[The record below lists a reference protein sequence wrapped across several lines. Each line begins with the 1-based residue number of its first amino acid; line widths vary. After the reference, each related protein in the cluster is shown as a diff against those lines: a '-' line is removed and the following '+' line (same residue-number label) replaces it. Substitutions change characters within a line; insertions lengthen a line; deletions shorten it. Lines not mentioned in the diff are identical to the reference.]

1 MCGIC
6 GFTGNDVDR
15 EPVLTNMMNRIIH
28 RGPDGA
34 GTFMDEEIAMGFRR
48 LSIIDLKGGDQPMQ
62 TEDGRLVI
70 SFNGEI
76 YNYRELREVLKIKGH
91 KFRTNSDTEVLLHG
105 YSEYGAKILDR
116 LRGMFAFV
124 IWDTRTKELF
134 AARDMFGIKPFYY
147 AEIKGS
153 FVYGSEIKSILE
165 YPLYKKKVNL
175 QALEQYMS
183 FQYSVLPETFFSG
196 IYRLPAGHYMVLRYG
211 KVKVTRYFDPM
222 LTPRARREKGAVKE
236 AASTAAEAA
245 GALIRNAN
253 KMAGV
258 SDRRKT
264 SGPAAGPEA
273 SWKAGSGKEDFP
285 ETGLSAGKTGGML
298 SERERRKA
306 ADAAAHKRV
315 VNEIDRAVQESI
327 RYHMVSD
334 VEVASLLS
342 SGVDSS
348 YVAANFKGAKT
359 FTVGFDYEK
368 YNEIPYAKALSEE
381 VGIENYSKII
391 STEEYWQEYPRIQ
404 YFMDEPL
411 ADASA
416 AALYFVDREASKHV
430 KVILS
435 GEGSDE
441 LFGGYVIY
449 HEPLSLEGYQ
459 KLPAGV
465 RRAAAAAVSKIPG
478 HPKGKG
484 FLMRGARSVEDRFIG
499 NANIFTVKQRNRVLK
514 YTTAHSEPKTLTA
527 PFYKKV
533 RTLSDPEKM
542 QYIDLNFWLQGDILL
557 KADKMSMAHGLESRV
572 PFLDRGVY
580 NIAKYL
586 PLSEKISDTNTKTAF
601 REAAHRYMP
610 AAAAEKKKLGFP
622 VPIRI
627 WLRQDKYYNIVKDA
641 FLSGEA
647 ELFFHTDQL
656 MKLLDAHYAGREDYS
671 RHIWTVYTFLVW
683 YRQYF
688 VEGGCSVSI
697 EDELAMEH
705 MHEEKNREALV
716 SME

>member
-6 GFTGNDVDR
+6 GFTGNITGWNSEKNTDTDAALRSRSEKNTKVR
-15 EPVLTNMMNRIIH
+15 IVGHPENAEGRGQVLTNMMNRIIH

-34 GTFMDEEIAMGFRR
+34 GQYIDSGIAMGFRR
-48 LSIIDLKGGDQPMQ
+48 LSIIDLKGGDQPMA
-62 TEDGRLVI
+62 TADGSRI
-70 SFNGEI
+70 ITFNGEI
-76 YNYRELREVLKIKGH
+76 YNYRELREDLKIKGH
-91 KFRTNSDTEVLLHG
+91 TFLTNSDTEVLLHG
-105 YSEYGAKILDR
+105 YTEYGPRILDR

-124 IWDTRTKELF
+124 IWDARKKELF
-134 AARDMFGIKPFYY
+134 GARDMFGIKPFYY
-147 AEIKGS
+147 AEIEGN

-165 YPLYKKKVNL
+165 YPGYDRQVNL

-183 FQYSVLPETFFSG
+183 FQYSVLPETFFRG
-196 IYRLPAGHYMVLRYG
+196 IYRLPAGHYMVWKNGKLRIR
-211 KVKVTRYFDPM
+211 RYFDPM
-222 LTPRARREKGAVKE
+222 LTPRP
-236 AASTAAEAA
+236 A
-245 GALIRNAN
+245 G
-253 KMAGV
+253 
-258 SDRRKT
+258 
-264 SGPAAGPEA
+264 
-273 SWKAGSGKEDFP
+273 GKD
-285 ETGLSAGKTGGML
+285 
-298 SERERRKA
+298 
-306 ADAAAHKRV
+306 ADHAHKRL
-315 VNEIDRAVQESI
+315 VNRIDRAVQESI
-327 RYHMVSD
+327 KYHMVSD

-348 YVAANFKGAKT
+348 YVAANFGGAKT
-359 FTVGFDYEK
+359 FTVGFDYET
-368 YNEIPYAKALSEE
+368 YNEIPYAEALSKE

-391 STEEYWQEYPRIQ
+391 STKEYWEEFPRIQ

-449 HEPLSLEGYQ
+449 HEPLSLGAYQ
-459 KLPAGV
+459 KIPQGL
-465 RRAAAAAVSKIPG
+465 RRAAAKAVSKIPG

-484 FLMRGARSVEDRFIG
+484 FIMRGSKSVEERFIG
-499 NANIFTVKQRNRVLK
+499 NANVFTVKQRNKVLR
-514 YTTAHSEPKTLTA
+514 YTSPHSDPKFVTA
-527 PFYKKV
+527 PFYRRVKGL
-533 RTLSDPEKM
+533 TDTEKM

-580 NIAKYL
+580 MVAKDL
-586 PLSEKISDTNTKTAF
+586 PLEEKISDTNTKTAF

-627 WLRQDKYYNIVKDA
+627 WLRQDKYYEIVKEA
-641 FLSGEA
+641 FCSKEA
-647 ELFFHTDQL
+647 ELFFHTDEL
-656 MKLLDAHYAGREDYS
+656 MKLLNAHRAGKEDYS
-671 RHIWTVYTFLVW
+671 RHIWNVYTFLVW

-688 VEGGCSVSI
+688 VPGACAVSVD
-697 EDELAMEH
+697 DELAMEH
-705 MHEEKNREALV
+705 MHEDKNRVVTGDGSFDNIV
-716 SME
+716 S

>member
-6 GFTGNDVDR
+6 GFTGDLTGWNPEKNTKNTKNTKNSAADAALRSRSEQNTKVTVVGAPENAEGR
-15 EPVLTNMMNRIIH
+15 RQVLTGMMNRIIH

-34 GTFMDEEIAMGFRR
+34 GQYIDSGIAMGFRR
-48 LSIIDLKGGDQPMQ
+48 LSIIDLKGGDQPMA
-62 TEDGRLVI
+62 TADGSRI
-70 SFNGEI
+70 ITFNGEI
-76 YNYRELREVLKIKGH
+76 YNYRELREDLKIKGH
-91 KFRTNSDTEVLLHG
+91 TFLTNSDTEVLLHG
-105 YSEYGAKILDR
+105 YTEYGPRILNR

-124 IWDTRTKELF
+124 IWDARKKELF
-134 AARDMFGIKPFYY
+134 GARDMFGIKPFYY
-147 AEIKGS
+147 AEVDGN

-165 YPLYKKKVNL
+165 YPGYDRQVNL

-183 FQYSVLPETFFSG
+183 FQYSVLPETFFKG
-196 IYRLPAGHYMVLRYG
+196 IYRLPAGHYLVWKNGKLR
-211 KVKVTRYFDPM
+211 TRRYFEPM
-222 LTPRARREKGAVKE
+222 LTPRPVKGK
-236 AASTAAEAA
+236 
-245 GALIRNAN
+245 AN
-253 KMAGV
+253 
-258 SDRRKT
+258 
-264 SGPAAGPEA
+264 PE
-273 SWKAGSGKEDFP
+273 
-285 ETGLSAGKTGGML
+285 
-298 SERERRKA
+298 
-306 ADAAAHKRV
+306 AAHKKL

-327 RYHMVSD
+327 KYHMVSD

-348 YVAANFKGAKT
+348 YVAANFGGAKT
-359 FTVGFDYEK
+359 FTVGFDYET
-368 YNEIPYAKALSEE
+368 YNEIPYAEALSKE

-391 STEEYWQEYPRIQ
+391 TTKEYWEEFPRIQ

-449 HEPLSLEGYQ
+449 HEPLSLDAYQ
-459 KLPAGV
+459 RIPQGLRK
-465 RRAAAAAVSKIPG
+465 AAAKAVSKIPG

-484 FLMRGARSVEDRFIG
+484 FIMRGSKSVEERFIG
-499 NANIFTVKQRNRVLK
+499 NANVFTVKQRNKVLRH
-514 YTTAHSEPKTLTA
+514 TSPHSDPKFVTA
-527 PFYKKV
+527 PFYKRVKDL
-533 RTLSDPEKM
+533 TDTEKM

-580 NIAKYL
+580 MVAKDL
-586 PLSEKISDTNTKTAF
+586 PLEEKISETNTKTAF

-627 WLRQDKYYNIVKDA
+627 WLRQDKYYNIVKKA
-641 FLSGEA
+641 FCSKEA
-647 ELFFHTDQL
+647 EIFFHTDEL
-656 MKLLDAHYAGREDYS
+656 MKLLDAHRAGKEDYS
-671 RHIWTVYTFLVW
+671 RHIWNVYTFLVW

-688 VEGGCSVSI
+688 VPGACAVSV
-697 EDELAMEH
+697 EDELAMEQ
-705 MHEEKNREALV
+705 MHEDKNREALNA
-716 SME
+716 

>member
-28 RGPDGA
+28 RGPDGS
-34 GTFMDEEIAMGFRR
+34 GKYLDEGIAMGFRR

-62 TEDGRLVI
+62 TEDGKLVI

-91 KFRTNSDTEVLLHG
+91 TFRTNSDTEVLLHG
-105 YSEYGAKILDR
+105 YSEYGTRVLDR

-124 IWDTRTKELF
+124 IWDTQKQELF

-147 AEIKGS
+147 AEVNGNL
-153 FVYGSEIKSILE
+153 VYGSEIKSILE
-165 YPLYKKKVNL
+165 YPQYRKKVNL
-175 QALEQYMS
+175 QALEQYLS
-183 FQYSVLPETFFSG
+183 FQYSVLPETFFCG
-196 IYRLPAGHYMVLRYG
+196 IYRLPAGHYMVRRNG
-211 KVKVTRYFDPM
+211 KVRVTRYFDPL
-222 LTPRARREKGAVKE
+222 LTPRQNKGKDTVRE
-236 AASTAAEAA
+236 AASAAGQAAGSIRSAVKKAGPLAGRSEGRKFFPGEKPDREKKKAAEAA
-245 GALIRNAN
+245 
-253 KMAGV
+253 
-258 SDRRKT
+258 T
-264 SGPAAGPEA
+264 
-273 SWKAGSGKEDFP
+273 
-285 ETGLSAGKTGGML
+285 
-298 SERERRKA
+298 
-306 ADAAAHKRV
+306 HKRI

-391 STEEYWQEYPRIQ
+391 STEEYWEEYPRIQ

-449 HEPLSLEGYQ
+449 HEPFSLEQYQ

-465 RRAAAAAVSKIPG
+465 RRVAAAAVSKIPG

-484 FLMRGARSVEDRFIG
+484 FLMRGARSVEERFIG
-499 NANIFTVKQRNRVLK
+499 NANVFSVKQRNKVLK
-514 YTTAHSEPKTLTA
+514 YTTPHSEPKTLTA
-527 PFYKKV
+527 PFYKKA
-533 RTLSDPEKM
+533 RALSDPEKM

-572 PFLDRGVY
+572 PFLDRGVF
-580 NIAKYL
+580 NVAKYL
-586 PLSEKISDTNTKTAF
+586 PLSEKISNTNTKTAF

-610 AAAAEKKKLGFP
+610 EAAAEKKKLGFP

-627 WLRQDKYYNIVKDA
+627 WLRQEKYYDIVRKA
-641 FLSGEA
+641 FLSSDA
-647 ELFFHTDQL
+647 EKFFHTDAL
-656 MKLLDAHYAGREDYS
+656 MDLLDAHYAGQEDYS

-688 VEGGCSVSI
+688 VEGACAVSV

-705 MHEEKNREALV
+705 MHEEKNREALAAL
-716 SME
+716 

>member
-6 GFTGNDVDR
+6 GFTGNITGWNSEKNTDTDAALRSRSEKNTKVR
-15 EPVLTNMMNRIIH
+15 IVGHPENAEGRGQVLTNMMNRIIH

-34 GTFMDEEIAMGFRR
+34 GQYIDSGIAMGFRR
-48 LSIIDLKGGDQPMQ
+48 LSIIDLKGGDQPMA
-62 TEDGRLVI
+62 TADGSRI
-70 SFNGEI
+70 ITFNGEI
-76 YNYRELREVLKIKGH
+76 YNYRELREDLKIKGH
-91 KFRTNSDTEVLLHG
+91 TFLTNSDTEVLLHG
-105 YSEYGAKILDR
+105 YTEYGPRILDR

-124 IWDTRTKELF
+124 IWDARKKELF
-134 AARDMFGIKPFYY
+134 GARDMFGIKPFYY
-147 AEIKGS
+147 AEIEGN

-165 YPLYKKKVNL
+165 YPGYDRQVNL

-183 FQYSVLPETFFSG
+183 FQYSVLPETFFRG
-196 IYRLPAGHYMVLRYG
+196 IYRLPAGHYMVWKNGKLRIR
-211 KVKVTRYFDPM
+211 RYFDPM
-222 LTPRARREKGAVKE
+222 LTPRP
-236 AASTAAEAA
+236 A
-245 GALIRNAN
+245 G
-253 KMAGV
+253 
-258 SDRRKT
+258 
-264 SGPAAGPEA
+264 
-273 SWKAGSGKEDFP
+273 GKD
-285 ETGLSAGKTGGML
+285 
-298 SERERRKA
+298 
-306 ADAAAHKRV
+306 ADHAHKRL
-315 VNEIDRAVQESI
+315 VNRIDRAVQESI
-327 RYHMVSD
+327 KYHMVSD

-348 YVAANFKGAKT
+348 YVAANFGGAKT
-359 FTVGFDYEK
+359 FTVGFDYET
-368 YNEIPYAKALSEE
+368 YNEIPYAEALSKE

-391 STEEYWQEYPRIQ
+391 STKEYWEEFPRIQ

-449 HEPLSLEGYQ
+449 HEPLSLGAYQ
-459 KLPAGV
+459 KIPQGL
-465 RRAAAAAVSKIPG
+465 RRAAAKIVSMIPG

-484 FLMRGARSVEDRFIG
+484 FIMRGSKSVEERFIG
-499 NANIFTVKQRNRVLK
+499 NANVFTVKQRNKVLR
-514 YTTAHSEPKTLTA
+514 YTSPHSDPKFVTA
-527 PFYKKV
+527 PFYRRVKGL
-533 RTLSDPEKM
+533 TDTEKM

-580 NIAKYL
+580 MVAKDL
-586 PLSEKISDTNTKTAF
+586 PLEEKISDTNTKTAF

-627 WLRQDKYYNIVKDA
+627 WLRQDKYYEIVKEA
-641 FLSGEA
+641 FCSKEA
-647 ELFFHTDQL
+647 ELFFHTDEL
-656 MKLLDAHYAGREDYS
+656 MKLLNAHRAGKEDYS
-671 RHIWTVYTFLVW
+671 RHIWNVYTFLVW

-688 VEGGCSVSI
+688 VPGACAVSVD
-697 EDELAMEH
+697 DELAMEH
-705 MHEEKNREALV
+705 MHEDKNRVVTGDGSFDNIV
-716 SME
+716 S

>member
-6 GFTGNDVDR
+6 GFTGNITGWNSEKNTDIDAALRSRSEKNTKVR
-15 EPVLTNMMNRIIH
+15 IVGHPENAEGRGQVLTNMMNRIIH

-34 GTFMDEEIAMGFRR
+34 GQYIDSGIAMGFRR
-48 LSIIDLKGGDQPMQ
+48 LSIIDLKGGDQPMA
-62 TEDGRLVI
+62 TADGSRI
-70 SFNGEI
+70 ITFNGEI
-76 YNYRELREVLKIKGH
+76 YNYRELREDLKIKGH
-91 KFRTNSDTEVLLHG
+91 TFLTNSDTEVLLHG
-105 YSEYGAKILDR
+105 YTEYGPRILDR

-124 IWDTRTKELF
+124 IWDARKKELF
-134 AARDMFGIKPFYY
+134 GARDMFGIKPFYY
-147 AEIKGS
+147 AEIEGN

-165 YPLYKKKVNL
+165 YPGYDRQVNL

-183 FQYSVLPETFFSG
+183 FQYSVLPETFFRG
-196 IYRLPAGHYMVLRYG
+196 IYRLPAGHYMVWKNGKLRIR
-211 KVKVTRYFDPM
+211 RYFDPM
-222 LTPRARREKGAVKE
+222 LTPRPVG
-236 AASTAAEAA
+236 
-245 GALIRNAN
+245 
-253 KMAGV
+253 
-258 SDRRKT
+258 
-264 SGPAAGPEA
+264 
-273 SWKAGSGKEDFP
+273 GKD
-285 ETGLSAGKTGGML
+285 
-298 SERERRKA
+298 
-306 ADAAAHKRV
+306 ADHAHKRL
-315 VNEIDRAVQESI
+315 VNRIDRAVQESI
-327 RYHMVSD
+327 KYHMVSD

-348 YVAANFKGAKT
+348 YVAANFGGAKT
-359 FTVGFDYEK
+359 FTVGFDYET
-368 YNEIPYAKALSEE
+368 YNEIPYAEALSKE

-391 STEEYWQEYPRIQ
+391 STKEYWEEFPRIQ

-449 HEPLSLEGYQ
+449 HEPLSLGAYQ
-459 KLPAGV
+459 KIPQGL
-465 RRAAAAAVSKIPG
+465 RRAAAKAVSKIPG

-484 FLMRGARSVEDRFIG
+484 FIMRGSKSVEERFIG
-499 NANIFTVKQRNRVLK
+499 NANVFTVKQRNKVLRH
-514 YTTAHSEPKTLTA
+514 TSPHSDPKFVTA
-527 PFYKKV
+527 PFYRRVKGL
-533 RTLSDPEKM
+533 TDTEKM

-580 NIAKYL
+580 MVAKDL
-586 PLSEKISDTNTKTAF
+586 PLEEKISDTNTKTAF

-627 WLRQDKYYNIVKDA
+627 WLRQDKYYEIVKKA
-641 FLSGEA
+641 FCSKEA
-647 ELFFHTDQL
+647 ELFFHTDEL
-656 MKLLDAHYAGREDYS
+656 MKLLNAHRTGKEDYS
-671 RHIWTVYTFLVW
+671 RHIWNVYTFLVW

-688 VEGGCSVSI
+688 VPGACAVSI

-705 MHEEKNREALV
+705 MHEDKNRVATGDG
-716 SME
+716 SFDN

>member
-6 GFTGNDVDR
+6 GFTGNITGWNPEKTAEADSALQIRSEKNTKVKIVGHPENAEER
-15 EPVLTNMMNRIIH
+15 GQVLTNMMNRIIH

-34 GTFMDEEIAMGFRR
+34 GQYIDGGIAMGFRR
-48 LSIIDLKGGDQPMQ
+48 LSIIDLKGGDQPMA
-62 TEDGRLVI
+62 TADGSRI
-70 SFNGEI
+70 ITFNGEI
-76 YNYRELREVLKIKGH
+76 YNYRELREDLKIKGH
-91 KFRTNSDTEVLLHG
+91 TFLTNSDTEVLLHG
-105 YSEYGAKILDR
+105 YTEYGPRILDR

-124 IWDTRTKELF
+124 IWDARKKELF
-134 AARDMFGIKPFYY
+134 GARDMFGIKPFYY
-147 AEIKGS
+147 AEIEGN

-165 YPLYKKKVNL
+165 YPGYDRQVNL

-183 FQYSVLPETFFSG
+183 FQYSVLPETFFRG
-196 IYRLPAGHYMVLRYG
+196 IYRLPAGHYMVWKNGKLRIR
-211 KVKVTRYFDPM
+211 RYFDPM
-222 LTPRARREKGAVKE
+222 LTPRPVG
-236 AASTAAEAA
+236 
-245 GALIRNAN
+245 
-253 KMAGV
+253 
-258 SDRRKT
+258 
-264 SGPAAGPEA
+264 
-273 SWKAGSGKEDFP
+273 GKD
-285 ETGLSAGKTGGML
+285 
-298 SERERRKA
+298 
-306 ADAAAHKRV
+306 ADHAHKRL
-315 VNEIDRAVQESI
+315 VNRIDRAVQESI
-327 RYHMVSD
+327 KYHMVSD

-348 YVAANFKGAKT
+348 YVAANFGGAKT
-359 FTVGFDYEK
+359 FTVGFDYET
-368 YNEIPYAKALSEE
+368 YNEIPYAEALSKE

-391 STEEYWQEYPRIQ
+391 STKEYWEEFPRIQ

-449 HEPLSLEGYQ
+449 HEPLSLDTYQ
-459 KLPAGV
+459 KIPQGL
-465 RRAAAAAVSKIPG
+465 RRAAAKAVSKIPG

-484 FLMRGARSVEDRFIG
+484 FIMRGSKSVEERFIG
-499 NANIFTVKQRNRVLK
+499 NANVFTVKQRNRVLR
-514 YTTAHSEPKTLTA
+514 YTSPHSDPKFVTA
-527 PFYKKV
+527 PFYRRVKGL
-533 RTLSDPEKM
+533 TDTEKM

-580 NIAKYL
+580 MVAKDL
-586 PLSEKISDTNTKTAF
+586 PLEEKISDTNTKTAF

-627 WLRQDKYYNIVKDA
+627 WLRQDKYYEIVKKA
-641 FLSGEA
+641 FCSKEA
-647 ELFFHTDQL
+647 ELFFHSDEL
-656 MKLLDAHYAGREDYS
+656 MKLLNAHRAGKEDYS
-671 RHIWTVYTFLVW
+671 RHIWNVYTFLVW

-688 VEGGCSVSI
+688 VPGACAVSI

-705 MHEEKNREALV
+705 MHEDKNREALNA
-716 SME
+716 

>member
-15 EPVLTNMMNRIIH
+15 DPVLTNMMNRIIH
-28 RGPDGA
+28 RGPDGS
-34 GTFMDEEIAMGFRR
+34 GKYLDEGIAMGFRR

-62 TEDGRLVI
+62 TEDGKLVI

-91 KFRTNSDTEVLLHG
+91 TFRTNSDTEVLLKG
-105 YSEYGAKILDR
+105 YSEYGTGVLDR

-124 IWDTRTKELF
+124 IWDAQKQELF

-147 AEIKGS
+147 AEINGN

-165 YPLYKKKVNL
+165 YPQYRKKVNV

-196 IYRLPAGHYMVLRYG
+196 IYRLPAGHYMVYKNG
-211 KVKVTRYFDPM
+211 KSRITRYFDPM
-222 LTPRARREKGAVKE
+222 LTPRQNKGKESAGEIASAAGQAAGALRSAVKKAGPLTGRGENKKSLRAEKSDREKK
-236 AASTAAEAA
+236 AAEAA
-245 GALIRNAN
+245 
-253 KMAGV
+253 
-258 SDRRKT
+258 T
-264 SGPAAGPEA
+264 
-273 SWKAGSGKEDFP
+273 
-285 ETGLSAGKTGGML
+285 
-298 SERERRKA
+298 
-306 ADAAAHKRV
+306 HKRI

-368 YNEIPYAKALSEE
+368 YNEIPYARALSEE

-391 STEEYWQEYPRIQ
+391 STEEYWEEFPRIQ

-449 HEPLSLEGYQ
+449 HEPFSLEQYQ
-459 KLPAGV
+459 KLPSGV
-465 RRAAAAAVSKIPG
+465 RRAAAAVVSKIPG

-484 FLMRGARSVEDRFIG
+484 FLMRGARSVEERFIG
-499 NANIFTVKQRNRVLK
+499 NANVFSVNQRNKVLK
-514 YTTAHSEPKTLTA
+514 YTTPHSEPKTLTA
-527 PFYKKV
+527 PFYKKA

-572 PFLDRGVY
+572 PFLDRGVF
-580 NIAKYL
+580 NVAKYL

-610 AAAAEKKKLGFP
+610 EAAAEKKKLGFP

-627 WLRQDKYYNIVKDA
+627 WLRQEKYYNIVRKA
-641 FLSGEA
+641 FLSNEA
-647 ELFFHTDQL
+647 EKFFHTDAL
-656 MKLLDAHYAGREDYS
+656 MDLLDAHFAGREDYS

-688 VEGGCSVSI
+688 VDGACAVTI

-705 MHEEKNREALV
+705 MHEEKNREALAV
-716 SME
+716 L

>member
-15 EPVLTNMMNRIIH
+15 DPVLTNMMNRIIH
-28 RGPDGA
+28 RGPDGS
-34 GTFMDEEIAMGFRR
+34 GKYLDEGIAMGFRR

-62 TEDGRLVI
+62 TEDGKLVI

-91 KFRTNSDTEVLLHG
+91 TFRTNSDTEVLLKG
-105 YSEYGAKILDR
+105 YSEYGTGVLDR

-124 IWDTRTKELF
+124 IWDAQKQELF

-147 AEIKGS
+147 AEINGN

-165 YPLYKKKVNL
+165 YPQYRKKVNV

-196 IYRLPAGHYMVLRYG
+196 IYRLPAGHYMVYKNG
-211 KVKVTRYFDPM
+211 KSRITRYFDPM
-222 LTPRARREKGAVKE
+222 LTPRQNKGKESAGEIASAAGQAAGALRSAVKKAGSMTGRGENKKSLRSEKSDREKK
-236 AASTAAEAA
+236 AAEAA
-245 GALIRNAN
+245 
-253 KMAGV
+253 
-258 SDRRKT
+258 T
-264 SGPAAGPEA
+264 
-273 SWKAGSGKEDFP
+273 
-285 ETGLSAGKTGGML
+285 
-298 SERERRKA
+298 
-306 ADAAAHKRV
+306 HKRI

-368 YNEIPYAKALSEE
+368 YNEIPYARALSEE

-391 STEEYWQEYPRIQ
+391 STEEYWEEFPRIQ

-449 HEPLSLEGYQ
+449 HEPFSLEQYQ
-459 KLPAGV
+459 KLPSGV
-465 RRAAAAAVSKIPG
+465 RRAAAAVVSKIPG

-484 FLMRGARSVEDRFIG
+484 FLMRGARSVEERFIG
-499 NANIFTVKQRNRVLK
+499 NANVFSVNQRNKVLK
-514 YTTAHSEPKTLTA
+514 YTTPHSEPKTLTA
-527 PFYKKV
+527 PFYKKA

-572 PFLDRGVY
+572 PFLDRGVF
-580 NIAKYL
+580 NVAKYL

-610 AAAAEKKKLGFP
+610 EAAAEKKKLGFP

-627 WLRQDKYYNIVKDA
+627 WLRQEKYYNIVRKA
-641 FLSGEA
+641 FLSNEA
-647 ELFFHTDQL
+647 EKFFHTDAL
-656 MKLLDAHYAGREDYS
+656 MDLLDAHFAGREDYS

-688 VEGGCSVSI
+688 VDGACAVTI

-705 MHEEKNREALV
+705 MHEEKNREALAAL
-716 SME
+716 

>member
-28 RGPDGA
+28 RGPDGS
-34 GTFMDEEIAMGFRR
+34 GKYLDEGIAMGFRR

-62 TEDGRLVI
+62 TEDGKLVI

-91 KFRTNSDTEVLLHG
+91 TFRTNSDTEVLLHG
-105 YSEYGAKILDR
+105 YSEYGTRVLDR

-124 IWDTRTKELF
+124 IWDTQKQELF

-147 AEIKGS
+147 AEVNGN

-165 YPLYKKKVNL
+165 YPQYRKKVNL
-175 QALEQYMS
+175 QALEQYLS
-183 FQYSVLPETFFSG
+183 FQYSVLPETFFCG
-196 IYRLPAGHYMVLRYG
+196 IYRLPAGHYMVRRNG
-211 KVKVTRYFDPM
+211 KVRVTRYFDPM
-222 LTPRARREKGAVKE
+222 LTPRQNKGKDTVRE
-236 AASTAAEAA
+236 AASAAGQAAGSIRSAVKKAGPLAGRSEGRKFFPGEKPDREKKKAAEAA
-245 GALIRNAN
+245 
-253 KMAGV
+253 
-258 SDRRKT
+258 T
-264 SGPAAGPEA
+264 
-273 SWKAGSGKEDFP
+273 
-285 ETGLSAGKTGGML
+285 
-298 SERERRKA
+298 
-306 ADAAAHKRV
+306 HKRI

-391 STEEYWQEYPRIQ
+391 STEEYWEEYPRIQ

-449 HEPLSLEGYQ
+449 HEPFSLEQYQ

-465 RRAAAAAVSKIPG
+465 RRVAAAAVSKIPG

-484 FLMRGARSVEDRFIG
+484 FLMRGARSVEERFIG
-499 NANIFTVKQRNRVLK
+499 NANVFSVKQRNKVLK
-514 YTTAHSEPKTLTA
+514 YTTPHSEPKTLTA
-527 PFYKKV
+527 PFYKKA
-533 RTLSDPEKM
+533 RALSDPEKM

-572 PFLDRGVY
+572 PFLDRGVF
-580 NIAKYL
+580 NVAKYL
-586 PLSEKISDTNTKTAF
+586 PLSEKISNTNTKTAF

-610 AAAAEKKKLGFP
+610 EAAAEKKKLGFP

-627 WLRQDKYYNIVKDA
+627 WLRQEKYYDIVRKA
-641 FLSGEA
+641 FLSSEA
-647 ELFFHTDQL
+647 EKFFHTDAL
-656 MKLLDAHYAGREDYS
+656 MDLLDAHYAGQEDYS

-688 VEGGCSVSI
+688 VEGACAVSV

-705 MHEEKNREALV
+705 MHEEKNREALAAL
-716 SME
+716 